1 MLFSTMHLLLVEDD
15 SELARQTGLWLRE
28 AGHSCAWREKGGA
41 ALVALGTENFD
52 AVILDVGL
60 PDMDGFTV
68 VEQMR
73 VRGIVGVEEFE
84 GEDGKTYARPIFA
97 DPEPTK
103 H

>member
-1 MLFSTMHLLLVEDD
+1 MRSWIAYRLMRLALWVEA
-15 SELARQTGLWLRE
+15 ETTFALAF
-28 AGHSCAWREKGGA
+28 AM
-41 ALVALGTENFD
+41 VAER
-52 AVILDVGL
+52 AK
-60 PDMDGFTV
+60 
-68 VEQMR
+68 EQMR